1 MKIVEYISSVVL
13 LCLPMAFA
21 NAQDN
26 PEKRDTLRSASVV
39 SSRTVVRDAGTRLVE
54 LPELRTMIAATG
66 EADVIK
72 FIQGLPG
79 VSTGAEGSSAI
90 YVRGGNIGSNVITL
104 DGAPIYGGSH
114 LLGLTSAVPSEMISE
129 ASFRVGGF
137 HGDESNI
144 TSSHIGLKSAIG
156 SFTERTYSASVS
168 TFMVGASASFPIIRN
183 KMSLVA
189 AVRVSPVG
197 PAFRAIQS
205 IVGGSLDSLSN
216 PRAVAFDAFAKAKW
230 LIDTDNS
237 LSLSVFGSKDGY
249 SYCYGGRSDERIGWG
264 NFIVNARHE
273 GKLSK
278 DWLVE
283 DGVSFNSFSSHQGIV
298 RDMKGTVNN
307 LAIVSSLNELTVEAT
322 FSRLLGYSSLRLGA
336 RERFAWFS
344 PATSATYK
352 GDGPLQRVDSPMA
365 YRTSHSSISTFHGQ
379 WDLSRERV
387 ELMASAKLNV
397 YTAHDAMVKEW
408 NWRFNPEASLLARLN
423 IAKWLAVEATADW
436 TVQYYHTLEG
446 IPLGWS
452 VDLLVP
458 TSPNRPP
465 ERSSQYYVGIFTSF
479 GNHRITIGAY
489 DKHMDGLV
497 YFSDASLLFSSAI
510 AGWSSNVKVG
520 TGTSRGIEFLY
531 EKVGRRLNWRLAYTL
546 SKTDRTFP
554 EINDGVTFPAKYDR
568 RHILSSTAS
577 LVLVDGAMCKMSLT
591 GSYTFQSGHRETVAA
606 GEYPTV
612 TLYDEGHSIDFFSSI
627 NNYKMPDYSRLDIGC
642 NFRFKTKCPQELNV
656 GVYNVL
662 NRHNPFSIIYDD
674 HSREWRQVSLIPV
687 MPSFSYHIQF

>member
-1 MKIVEYISSVVL
+1 
-13 LCLPMAFA
+13 
-21 NAQDN
+21 
-26 PEKRDTLRSASVV
+26 
-39 SSRTVVRDAGTRLVE
+39 
-54 LPELRTMIAATG
+54 
-66 EADVIK
+66 
-72 FIQGLPG
+72 
-79 VSTGAEGSSAI
+79 
-90 YVRGGNIGSNVITL
+90 
-104 DGAPIYGGSH
+104 
-114 LLGLTSAVPSEMISE
+114 
-129 ASFRVGGF
+129 
-137 HGDESNI
+137 
-144 TSSHIGLKSAIG
+144 
-156 SFTERTYSASVS
+156 
-168 TFMVGASASFPIIRN
+168 
-183 KMSLVA
+183 
-189 AVRVSPVG
+189 
-197 PAFRAIQS
+197 
-205 IVGGSLDSLSN
+205 
-216 PRAVAFDAFAKAKW
+216 
-230 LIDTDNS
+230 
-237 LSLSVFGSKDGY
+237 
-249 SYCYGGRSDERIGWG
+249 
-264 NFIVNARHE
+264 
-273 GKLSK
+273 
-278 DWLVE
+278 
-283 DGVSFNSFSSHQGIV
+283 
-298 RDMKGTVNN
+298 
-307 LAIVSSLNELTVEAT
+307 
-322 FSRLLGYSSLRLGA
+322 
-336 RERFAWFS
+336 
-344 PATSATYK
+344 
-352 GDGPLQRVDSPMA
+352 
-365 YRTSHSSISTFHGQ
+365 
-379 WDLSRERV
+379 
-387 ELMASAKLNV
+387 MASAKLNV

-465 ERSSQYYVGIFTSF
+465 ERSSQYYAGIFTSF

-520 TGTSRGIEFLY
+520 SGTSRGIEFLY

-568 RHILSSTAS
+568 RHILSATAS

-612 TLYDEGHSIDFFSSI
+612 TLYDEGHSIEFFSSI